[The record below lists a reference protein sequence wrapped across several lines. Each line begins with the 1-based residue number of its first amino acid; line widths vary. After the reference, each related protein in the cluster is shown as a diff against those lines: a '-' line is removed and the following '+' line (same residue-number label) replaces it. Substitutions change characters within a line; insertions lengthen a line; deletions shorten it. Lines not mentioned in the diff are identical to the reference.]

1 MNPYCKEPQ
10 NSGALFCREKSLLPD
25 QVPLRTFLKL
35 LLEIFSEPDNHF
47 NFFYRTYI
55 TVM

>member
-1 MNPYCKEPQ
+1 MNPYCKEPK

-25 QVPLRTFLKL
+25 QVPLRTFFKL
-35 LLEIFSEPDNHF
+35 LLEIPSEPDNHF
-47 NFFYRTYI
+47 NFFYRTCI